1 MESIDRQKVI
11 TRTAII
17 GIITNLVIAAVK
29 VIIGLV
35 VSSLAIISEGVNN
48 ASDSATSFLT
58 LIGAKLSTKHPDEK
72 HPFGYGRIEYLTALV
87 IGIMILF
94 TGVSMLRESIDAII
108 HPAKMAVTILAICIV
123 GGTAIVKFILG
134 VYTERKGRAV
144 GSESLIA
151 VGKDSKNDSFF
162 SLVTIISSIIFL
174 VSGISLDA
182 YASVVFS
189 FVVLKTAYETLK
201 DTASDLIGTTGRDDL
216 AKTLYNEIA
225 ATEGV
230 ISVADMMLHSYGSD
244 SYSGS
249 ANVEIDHKKTI
260 GEAYEVLHDLQLR
273 IMNEH
278 NVVMVFGIYAV
289 DKDSPYMKE
298 LRSCISEFT
307 KGQEHIKS
315 FHALYLSPTTK
326 TIYCDFI
333 VDYDLR
339 DWDGLREEFL
349 EYMAGKYPDNPVQLV
364 IETEFV

>member
-1 MESIDRQKVI
+1 MESINREKVI

-17 GIITNLVIAAVK
+17 GILTNLVIAAVK
-29 VIIGLV
+29 VVIGLT

-58 LIGAKLSTKHPDEK
+58 LIGAKLSTKHPDEN
-72 HPFGYGRIEYLTALV
+72 HPFGYGRIEYLTGMV
-87 IGIMILF
+87 IGALIMF

-123 GGTAIVKFILG
+123 AGTAIIKFILG

-144 GSESLIA
+144 GSDALIA

-174 VSGISLDA
+174 VSGVSLDA
-182 YASVVFS
+182 YASIIFA

-201 DTASDLIGTTGRDDL
+201 DTASDLIGAAGEEDL
-216 AKTLYNEIA
+216 AKTLYREIA
-225 ATEGV
+225 STEG
-230 ISVADMMLHSYGSD
+230 IIGVADMMLHNYGPD
-244 SYSGS
+244 RYSGS
-249 ANVEIDHKKTI
+249 VNVEIDHKKTI
-260 GEAYEVLHDLQLR
+260 GEAYEFLHDLQLR

-289 DKDSPYMKE
+289 DKDSPNMKE
-298 LRSCISEFT
+298 LRACISQFT
-307 KGQEHIKS
+307 RAQEHVKS
-315 FHALYLSPTTK
+315 FHALYLSKETGK
-326 TIYCDFI
+326 IYVDFI
-333 VDYDLR
+333 VDYKLR
-339 DWDGLREEFL
+339 DWDELREEFMD
-349 EYMAGKYPDNPVQLV
+349 YMKKEYPDNAVELV